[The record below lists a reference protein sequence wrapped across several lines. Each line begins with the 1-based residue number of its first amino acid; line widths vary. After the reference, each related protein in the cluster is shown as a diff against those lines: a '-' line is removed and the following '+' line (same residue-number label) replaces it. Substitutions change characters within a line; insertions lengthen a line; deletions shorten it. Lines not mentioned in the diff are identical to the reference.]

1 MKLVRAGAAGS
12 ERPYVLVDVDGS
24 VRSYEADTVT
34 ADYDPSFFAGQGIHR
49 LTEALHA
56 GTLPPAAIDGLRL
69 GPPVARPEK
78 IVCVGLNFA
87 DHVKEA
93 GFELPAEPLVFF
105 KAPNTMVGPTDQ
117 VLLPV
122 GSTKVDWEVEIAI
135 VIGRRARYLPSPE
148 QAWENIAGLC
158 LSNDLSERAFQLER
172 GGEWAKGKSCETFQP
187 LGPWLVTLDDVAD
200 PLDMSLWLS
209 VNGTE
214 MQRSSSAQML
224 WDFGY
229 LVWYISQFMVLE
241 PGDVINTGT
250 PGGVGNLQQPPRFL
264 AEGDIIELGA
274 DGLGSQSLTVATARP

>member
-12 ERPYVLVDVDGS
+12 ERPHVLVDVDGS
-24 VRSYEADTVT
+24 VRSYEADIVT
-34 ADYDPSFFAGQGIHR
+34 PDYDPAFFAGEGIDR

-56 GTLPPAAIDGLRL
+56 GDLPEAAIDGLRL
-69 GPPVARPEK
+69 GSPVARPEK

-87 DHVKEA
+87 DHVREA
-93 GFELPAEPLVFF
+93 GFDLPAEPLLFF

-135 VIGRRARYLPSPE
+135 VIGRRARYLASPE

-187 LGPWLVTLDDVAD
+187 LGPWLVTLDDIAD
-200 PLDMSLWLS
+200 PLDMSIWLS

-264 AEGDIIELGA
+264 AEGDIVELGA
-274 DGLGSQSLTVATARP
+274 DGLGSQRLSVAAARP